1 MIRYELSGGYGYA
14 DFPEGICFTRGP
26 KTYVRYTAP
35 TGVVSYHG
43 LVTLRVACGATKA
56 ELTRYVTWLGASVV
70 FPLTAILEAMRP
82 AGSGPYFTNVTLT
95 VICGGGTASHT
106 LRVVH
111 VGTCEREVLPLSEQ
125 NAAVEELTI
134 YPFARKI
141 AVYPGFSTTQ
151 LLYIPKGATDI
162 ARVETPERAVIAS
175 EREANPFV
183 AFDPSKT
190 SWDFGST
197 LYLRVYGERDEFLA
211 HPVPINTLPYPVLV
225 DPCTAGVFLRWVDMS
240 GMPYLYRWSQEAE
253 SHSVEAD
260 ETYTRL
266 DDTLTPYEIQ
276 TKTLERRYTLHSR
289 IVERDIYEMCRTI
302 LAAQEIWMWDAELG
316 DWTRCYIDKAEAED
330 TGAEMQDLTI
340 EIIKSTY
347 NL

>member
-1 MIRYELSGGYGYA
+1 M
-14 DFPEGICFTRGP
+14 
-26 KTYVRYTAP
+26 
-35 TGVVSYHG
+35 
-43 LVTLRVACGATKA
+43 
-56 ELTRYVTWLGASVV
+56 
-70 FPLTAILEAMRP
+70 
-82 AGSGPYFTNVTLT
+82 
-95 VICGGGTASHT
+95 
-106 LRVVH
+106 
-111 VGTCEREVLPLSEQ
+111 
-125 NAAVEELTI
+125 
-134 YPFARKI
+134 
-141 AVYPGFSTTQ
+141 
-151 LLYIPKGATDI
+151 
-162 ARVETPERAVIAS
+162 
-175 EREANPFV
+175 

-253 SHSVEAD
+253 SHSVE
-260 ETYTRL
+260 
-266 DDTLTPYEIQ
+266 PYEIQ

-340 EIIKSTY
+340 EIIKNTY
-347 NL
+347 DL

>member
-1 MIRYELSGGYGYA
+1 MIRYELTGDGQSLGYA
-14 DFPEGICFTRGP
+14 DFPAGICFTRGP

-35 TGVVSYHG
+35 TGVVAYQAR
-43 LVTLRVACGATKA
+43 VTLRVAYGTTTV
-56 ELTRYVTWLGASVV
+56 ELERYVTGLGASAV
-70 FPLTAILEAMRP
+70 FPLTAILESLQP
-82 AGSGPYFTNVTLT
+82 ADGRTYFTNVALT
-95 VICGGGTASHT
+95 VEVGGGKASHT
-106 LRVVH
+106 LGIVH
-111 VGTCEREVLPLSEQ
+111 VGACEREVLPLSEQ
-125 NAAVEELTI
+125 NAAVETLTN

-151 LLYIPKGATDI
+151 YLYIPKARTDT
-162 ARVETPERAVIAS
+162 ARVETPTGVIAFVND
-175 EREANPFV
+175 ENPF
-183 AFDPSKT
+183 AEFDPSLT
-190 SWDFGST
+190 SWNFKPTLYIKVYNRTGLAST
-197 LYLRVYGERDEFLA
+197 LS
-211 HPVPINTLPYPVLV
+211 YPVLV

-253 SHSVEAD
+253 SHSVDTEA
-260 ETYTRL
+260 TYMRL

-302 LAAQEIWMWDAELG
+302 LAAQEIWMWDAGLR

-330 TGAEMQDLTI
+330 TGAQMQDLTI
-340 EIIKSTY
+340 EVIKNTY